1 MDQFVSLFSS
11 MDQKSL
17 YEIFETSF
25 DPVVVTDA
33 NWEEGVKIIYVN
45 EAFCDATGYSKEEV
59 VGENPRILQGRDSN
73 YKILKELK
81 RELQKGHSFVGQT
94 TNYKKNKIPYF
105 VKWSIVPIKDE
116 NEEILGY
123 ISFQKIIEKRGLEL
137 KQDKLLSSIVD
148 ISKNLILVTDLE
160 GFIIYIN
167 HSFSEKLGYKKE
179 ELVGRHSRIL
189 KSDVQDKKF
198 YRRMWQSILSK
209 GKFSDVFISRKKDG
223 TLFYDKKDI
232 STITDDDGNP
242 LYYVSISR
250 DITKQMEKEKQ
261 LQSQVYTDTLTKLYN
276 RRKYTEVVQ
285 QKLEDFEKN
294 SKVFSLILADIDHFK
309 SVNDTYGHDKGDQ
322 LLREFAQL
330 LEENLRQDDYI
341 FRWGGE
347 EFAILV
353 DTVGTSATLLANKIR
368 KTIEETTLAELKI
381 TASFGVSEFQN
392 GMDIEKLF
400 NTVDQALYE
409 AKQTGRNKVKTAVN

>member
-1 MDQFVSLFSS
+1 
-11 MDQKSL
+11 
-17 YEIFETSF
+17 
-25 DPVVVTDA
+25 
-33 NWEEGVKIIYVN
+33 
-45 EAFCDATGYSKEEV
+45 
-59 VGENPRILQGRDSN
+59 
-73 YKILKELK
+73 
-81 RELQKGHSFVGQT
+81 
-94 TNYKKNKIPYF
+94 
-105 VKWSIVPIKDE
+105 
-116 NEEILGY
+116 
-123 ISFQKIIEKRGLEL
+123 
-137 KQDKLLSSIVD
+137 
-148 ISKNLILVTDLE
+148 
-160 GFIIYIN
+160 
-167 HSFSEKLGYKKE
+167 
-179 ELVGRHSRIL
+179 RIL

>member
-167 HSFSEKLGYKKE
+167 QSFSEKLGYKKE